1 MSILHRG
8 QGPRILAIS
17 LVGLLA
23 GCVAPGPSAPAT
35 PVTLAPI
42 FSDHAVLQAGMP
54 VPVWGDAGAGD
65 SIAVAFHGQTAH
77 AVADKDGHWVARL
90 DPIAATAE
98 AGDLTVTGQTTV
110 TVHDVVVGEVWLCSG
125 QSNMEFVV
133 DDKSGPVYRAKNA
146 DEEVAAANFPLIRQ
160 FRVERTVAAAPVTT
174 VKTDGWKLAS
184 PQTVSHFTAVGYFFA
199 RDIHRATGE
208 PVGIILTCWGG
219 TAIESWISDPARNST
234 SLAATLNARW
244 QKAKAAWPPER
255 VARYPAEMEAWRK
268 AETEAAENHT
278 KNPLH
283 WPQPPATDDSPALPG
298 GLYNGMIAP
307 LEPYA
312 LRGFLWYQG
321 EANTGHAD
329 EYAELFRT
337 LITSWRA
344 AWGEGT
350 PPFYFVQL
358 ANYANEGQEN
368 HRDWAMLRDA
378 QTQTLALPATGMA
391 VTIDIGET
399 HNIHPRDKQ
408 EVGHRLALIARAQV
422 YGIAPEVSGPMFAG
436 ATREGAALR
445 VSFTHAGGE
454 LVERNGPVTAMEI
467 AGADQVFHEADVKIV
482 GETLLVSSPDVPD
495 PVAVRYAWTNA
506 PVANLYND
514 SGLPAVP
521 FRSDNW

>member
-1 MSILHRG
+1 MRIHYHGQVHR
-8 QGPRILAIS
+8 IAAAL
-17 LVGLLA
+17 LVGLVA

-42 FSDHAVLQAGMP
+42 FGDHAVLQAGMP
-54 VPVWGDAGAGD
+54 IPVWGDAGAGD
-65 SIAVAFHGQTAH
+65 SVTVTFHGETAR
-77 AVADKDGHWVARL
+77 AVADKDGHWTARL
-90 DPIAATAE
+90 DPLAATAE
-98 AGDLTVTGQTTV
+98 PGDLTAAGQTTV

-133 DDKSGPVYRAKNA
+133 NDKGGPVYRAKDA
-146 DEEVAAANFPLIRQ
+146 DAELAAANFPLIRQ
-160 FRVERTVAAAPVTT
+160 FSVERAVATVPART
-174 VKTDGWKLAS
+174 VKTEGWKLAT
-184 PQTVSHFTAVGYFFA
+184 PDTVSHFTAVGYFFA

-208 PVGIILTCWGG
+208 PVGIVLTCWGG
-219 TAIESWISDPARNST
+219 TQIESWISDAARNST
-234 SLAATLNARW
+234 SIAATLAARW
-244 QKAKAAWPPER
+244 LRDKSEWTPER
-255 VARYPAEMEAWRK
+255 VARYPADMAAWRK
-268 AETEAAENHT
+268 AEVQAVETHT

-298 GLYNGMIAP
+298 GLYNAMIAP

-321 EANTGHAD
+321 EANTGRAD
-329 EYAELFRT
+329 EYAELMRT

-358 ANYANEGQEN
+358 ANYASEGHEGD
-368 HRDWAMLRDA
+368 RDWARLRDA
-378 QTQTLALPATGMA
+378 QTQTLALPETGMA
-391 VTIDIGET
+391 VTFDIGEA
-399 HNIHPRDKQ
+399 HNIHPRNKQ
-408 EVGHRLALIARAQV
+408 EVGRRLALIARAKV
-422 YGIAPEVSGPMFAG
+422 YGIPPEISGPVFAG
-436 ATREGAALR
+436 AAREGAALR

-454 LVERNGPVTAMEI
+454 LVGRDGPITAMEI
-467 AGADQVFHEADVKIV
+467 AGADRVFHQADAQII
-482 GETLLVSSPDVPD
+482 GDTLLVSSPDVAE

-506 PVANLYND
+506 PVANLYGD